1 MAAPLGKPLPDQEYV
16 PTADQAR
23 ALDRI
28 KEIVGAKGWTTD
40 PAEMAPALEDWRG
53 LFRGRA
59 QMLVRP
65 ASTDEVSRVLAECHT
80 ARLPVVPQGGNTGM
94 VGGSVP
100 FEEGEEI
107 VLSLARMNRIRE
119 VDPADG
125 TMRVEAGC
133 VLATLQQAASD
144 ADRYFP
150 LSLGAEG
157 SCMIGGNLS
166 TNAGGTN
173 VLRYGN
179 ARDQVLGLEVVL
191 PDGRVLDLMT
201 SLRKDNT
208 GYDLKHLFIG
218 AEGTLG
224 VVTEVTLKI
233 FPHDV
238 HQILEAVRFD
248 AVEPGLD
255 VMRLI
260 MRRGLRPFL
269 VRYYDQ
275 EEARHAMV
283 DPEFTGCAMFLGF
296 EGVETVA
303 HAEYAEAMKICR
315 AAGGRPVGPEPVL
328 GWLERRFDFST
339 VENIVNSPSGVAE
352 TIEVANF
359 WSGIHDTYIQL
370 KTALAPYADEVLGH
384 FSHVYEQGTSLY
396 IILLRKPEEG
406 KNAAG
411 AERMLSEIW
420 DIANRI
426 ALDTGAAVAHHHGAG
441 LARLPVIREALGSSM
456 TLLEAL
462 KQALDPEATLCPG
475 KLGLGQG

>member
-1 MAAPLGKPLPDQEYV
+1 MSWIQELAAVDAGQVSTDAADLAAHGCDAWPVAIKRQLQGKTELSPEAVVYPRSAEQVASTLRWANDKGVPITPWGGGSAVTGAPLPLTGGISLDLLALNEILSIDEQNLTVTVQSGVMGGVLEDHLNALGYSLRHV
-16 PTADQAR
+16 PQSLAVSTVGGWVSTMATGQFSSRYGGIEHLVVSLQAV
-23 ALDRI
+23 LPSG
-28 KEIVGAKGWTTD
+28 EIVNTMHVPRA
-40 PAEMAPALEDWRG
+40 ALG
-53 LFRGRA
+53 
-59 QMLVRP
+59 P
-65 ASTDEVSRVLAECHT
+65 
-80 ARLPVVPQGGNTGM
+80 
-94 VGGSVP
+94 
-100 FEEGEEI
+100 
-107 VLSLARMNRIRE
+107 
-119 VDPADG
+119 
-125 TMRVEAGC
+125 
-133 VLATLQQAASD
+133 
-144 ADRYFP
+144 
-150 LSLGAEG
+150 
-157 SCMIGGNLS
+157 
-166 TNAGGTN
+166 
-173 VLRYGN
+173 
-179 ARDQVLGLEVVL
+179 
-191 PDGRVLDLMT
+191 
-201 SLRKDNT
+201 
-208 GYDLKHLFIG
+208 DLKRLFIG

-328 GWLERRFDFST
+328 GWLERRFDFSA

-406 KNAAG
+406 KDAAG